1 MPTTVD
7 VPNIAG
13 RLVAFDAV
21 GRTPLARTRLL
32 ALAGV
37 VVVFP
42 KSLITE
48 PAELDIDT
56 MPVVPTS
63 IFTLSSKVSNFVSN
77 VPLIRLVEEDTPADV
92 IFALSNVLYAA
103 SAAVTAAD
111 VIFVFSVV
119 MLVCKSNG
127 LPVLDNEELIAFV
140 MGVTF
145 TTVLTEGV
153 VAKTLTKVSDP
164 LPTVPLTVTTY
175 GAVKLEGLKVPVV

>member
-7 VPNIAG
+7 VPDIAG

-127 LPVLDNEELIAFV
+127 LPELDNEELIAFV

-145 TTVLTEGV
+145 TTVPTEGV